1 MNAGHKAL
9 KRQMLIIN
17 RLTRAGMPVAADDI
31 IDYLEKNV
39 KIYDYSYPEERG
51 SRMRLLQRDIK
62 SISDTFK
69 IQIGRS
75 GKSSYEITDKDED
88 WIVSYERLFA
98 DFDLLTALNPDSD
111 INRYIKPER
120 SRNKGSEL
128 LFEILWAIKKRCVV
142 EFDYVNY
149 RQGGRERHH
158 TFAPHFLKEDQ
169 GLWYMAGYESGK
181 YFIFALDRIR
191 NLTLTDDTFKFDES
205 LDIEENFKDS
215 FGIWADPDIPVEDIE
230 LRYDSV
236 DGCFLKAKP
245 LHPSQVIIADTA
257 DEFRIRLRLRITND
271 FVMALLSRARSLE
284 VISPAHLRERVRD
297 TFREAYE
304 RNS

>member
-1 MNAGHKAL
+1 MNAGHEAL

-39 KIYDYSYPEERG
+39 KIYDYSFPEVRR
-51 SRMRLLQRDIK
+51 SRLRLLERDIK

-69 IQIGRS
+69 IQINRS
-75 GKSSYEITDKDED
+75 GKSSFEITDRDED

-111 INRYIKPER
+111 LNRYIKPER

-128 LFEILWAIKKRCVV
+128 LFEILWAIKKRRVI

-149 RQGGRERHH
+149 RQGSRERHH

-169 GLWYMAGYESGK
+169 GLWYMAGYENGR
-181 YFIFALDRIR
+181 YIIFALDRIK
-191 NLTLTDDTFKFDES
+191 NLTLTDETFKFDES
-205 LDIEENFKDS
+205 LDIEESFKDS
-215 FGIWADPDIPVEDIE
+215 FGIWADPEIPVEDIE

-236 DGCFLKAKP
+236 DGCFLKARP
-245 LHPSQVIIADTA
+245 LHPSQVIISDTPE
-257 DEFRIRLRLRITND
+257 EFRITLRLRITND

-284 VISPAHLRERVRD
+284 VIRPLHLRERVRD
-297 TFREAYE
+297 TFEKALA